1 VALGYK
7 ADTVDAGFD
16 WVGFHHPGMARPDR
30 VVSTPATYPPAT
42 YDAYFPGF
50 ERCAIVTGDSQ
61 APPGYVL
68 IDQITR
74 HRMFGLR
81 STTAYL
87 YGNTGDASCPRVA
100 GR

>member
-1 VALGYK
+1 
-7 ADTVDAGFD
+7 
-16 WVGFHHPGMARPDR
+16 MARPDR

-68 IDQITR
+68 IDQITH